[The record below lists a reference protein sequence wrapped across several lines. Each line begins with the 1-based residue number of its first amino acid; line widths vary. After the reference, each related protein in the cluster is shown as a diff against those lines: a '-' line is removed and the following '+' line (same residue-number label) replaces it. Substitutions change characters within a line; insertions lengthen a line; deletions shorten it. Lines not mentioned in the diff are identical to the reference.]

1 MDIMIC
7 RGNSEIHYSIPEK
20 IKGEVHEVK
29 VVIPKEFAGK
39 QLKLQIS
46 EPTEASNIETD
57 ERTIPGHPNCHY
69 GDCYNDCHVVSCAI
83 YQGYEKVPGEL
94 D

>member
-1 MDIMIC
+1 MTIKIS
-7 RGNSEIHYSIPEK
+7 RENSEILYSIPEK
-20 IKGEVHEVK
+20 IEGEAYEVK
-29 VVIPKEFAGK
+29 VAIPKEFAGK

-46 EPTEASNIETD
+46 EPTEVSNVETD

-83 YQGYEKVPGEL
+83 YQGYEKVPGER